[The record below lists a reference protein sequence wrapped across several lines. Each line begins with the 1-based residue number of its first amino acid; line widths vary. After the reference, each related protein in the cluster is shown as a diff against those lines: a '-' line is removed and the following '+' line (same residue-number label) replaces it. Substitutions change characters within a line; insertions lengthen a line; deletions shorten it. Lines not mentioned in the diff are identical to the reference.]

1 VVQLILEMNYIL
13 ILWVCSSIT
22 TTCLSPPIYQT
33 LPYKTHY
40 ECVKAGYINSFKMV
54 ETMGKAIIEREK
66 LFVAF
71 NCRPEATI

>member
-1 VVQLILEMNYIL
+1 MNYIL

-40 ECVKAGYINSFKMV
+40 ECVKAGYVDSLKLV
-54 ETMGKAIIEREK
+54 ETMRKAIVERDK